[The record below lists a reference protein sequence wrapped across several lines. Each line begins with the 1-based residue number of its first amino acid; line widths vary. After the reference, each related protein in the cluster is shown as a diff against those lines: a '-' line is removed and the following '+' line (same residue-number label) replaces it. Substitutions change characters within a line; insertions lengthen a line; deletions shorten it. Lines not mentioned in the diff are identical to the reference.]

1 MNDPSIFKTLFYKF
15 LRKKGISKSRINDLE
30 TAFIIL
36 HKALCRMD
44 EDNLELVTRLGGVQE
59 LLQRYAEI
67 EELRNVGLELKE
79 LREVLNL
86 EYSEQLPLI
95 LSELKT
101 QRARCM
107 AESIL
112 KR

>member
-1 MNDPSIFKTLFYKF
+1 MNDPLKFETLFQKF
-15 LRKKGISKSRINDLE
+15 LKEKGISKSRINDLE
-30 TAFIIL
+30 IAFVTL

-67 EELRNVGLELKE
+67 EELRNVGIELKE

-101 QRARCM
+101 QRARCL
-107 AESIL
+107 AENIL